1 MAKNQEKKFGLAFDL
16 GLKLICDAP
25 GKEVCVCVCVCVC
38 VFVFVCVFVCVRM
51 CVGVGVRDIED
62 LSFWLHSG

>member
-25 GKEVCVCVCVCVC
+25 GKK
-38 VFVFVCVFVCVRM
+38 
-51 CVGVGVRDIED
+51 GGQA
-62 LSFWLHSG
+62 SQ